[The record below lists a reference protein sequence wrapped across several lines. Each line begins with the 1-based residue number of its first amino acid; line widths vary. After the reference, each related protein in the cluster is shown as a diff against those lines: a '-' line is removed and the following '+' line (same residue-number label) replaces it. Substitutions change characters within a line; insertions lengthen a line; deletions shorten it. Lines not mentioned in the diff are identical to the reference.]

1 MFKRRYSIKISL
13 KDTYYIARMVH
24 TELIKF
30 HLANSLK
37 GDEESFSSH
46 DVDMCPEL

>member
-13 KDTYYIARMVH
+13 EDTYYITRMVH

>member
-13 KDTYYIARMVH
+13 ENTYYIVRMVH

-37 GDEESFSSH
+37 GDEENFPSY
-46 DVDMCPEL
+46 DVDMCSEL